1 MELNRQAQN
10 MEVHKSYWIRVMK
23 DTGDDRE
30 VKRQFIKDLGVANA
44 GDAIAY
50 LESCKQ
56 TTFVGSWFL
65 TDAELEEEKDR
76 EASGKVSVFMDANF
90 SGPILLLED
99 RVNGQLEELEKNC
112 GGLMKL
118 LTELSKNSPEDH
130 MRIVA
135 SLGTLVAWSAELS
148 KTRKGLSDR
157 GQTAYILLDL
167 IETNAEH
174 KLNLLVL
181 FQLTQIFVD
190 YMEGSVWATG
200 KGFNN
205 PNSMGS
211 A

>member
-1 MELNRQAQN
+1 
-10 MEVHKSYWIRVMK
+10 
-23 DTGDDRE
+23 
-30 VKRQFIKDLGVANA
+30 
-44 GDAIAY
+44 
-50 LESCKQ
+50 
-56 TTFVGSWFL
+56 
-65 TDAELEEEKDR
+65 
-76 EASGKVSVFMDANF
+76 
-90 SGPILLLED
+90 
-99 RVNGQLEELEKNC
+99 
-112 GGLMKL
+112 MKL